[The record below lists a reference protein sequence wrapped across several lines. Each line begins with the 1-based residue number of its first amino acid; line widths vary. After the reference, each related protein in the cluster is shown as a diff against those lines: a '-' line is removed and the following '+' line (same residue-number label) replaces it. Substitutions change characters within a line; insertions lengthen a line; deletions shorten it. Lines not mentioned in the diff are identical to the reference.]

1 MTIKLDSTKFST
13 VVRCD
18 ECPWWAAF
26 AEDKLDGLRVGD
38 RHEARNHPRGPRGAR
53 SALTSRIHRASRK

>member
-26 AEDKLDGLRVGD
+26 GEDKLDGLKVGD
-38 RHEARNHPRGPRGAR
+38 RHERAAHPDGPRKAR
-53 SALTSRIHRASRK
+53 AAIYSRIHAASQK